1 MCKCPDYIQTGVNRI
16 NDFLPEEIHV
26 KALMPATKKKI
37 PFGLGGAY
45 DYYETNIM
53 GKTFILA
60 GVDGEEWNLS
70 STVITKQ
77 RDILEQETGIDPIF
91 IFNKLESYNFQ
102 RYAKKGINMVV
113 GAKQLFLPSVFLIA
127 SKSKPSIQPKEDKPP
142 IFFQLLTLYHLEK
155 EKLDG
160 LTTREIAE
168 KLNTSYATVN
178 RGIRWM
184 TGNGFLRLSEGK
196 EKRIEFVLKG
206 KELWEKSKPYLDT
219 PIDFIVYTPEIGIAE
234 NSYLSE
240 QNALAEYTLLN
251 GGPYRVAI
259 SKEEYKVLK
268 QQDIYWDPF
277 GECGIEVWKYDP
289 ALLAKNGV
297 IDKLSLYLMLKDYDD
312 ERVQIELENMMNEIA
327 W

>member
-1 MCKCPDYIQTGVNRI
+1 MCKCPDYIQTGVRRI
-16 NDFLPEEIHV
+16 NDFLPEEIQV
-26 KALMPATKKKI
+26 KALTPETKKKI

-45 DYYETNIM
+45 DYYETDIM

-60 GVDGEEWNLS
+60 GVDGDEWNLS

-77 RDILEQETGIDPIF
+77 RDVLKQETGIEPIF

-113 GAKQLFLPSVFLIA
+113 GAKQLFLPSIFLVA
-127 SKSKPSIQPKEDKPP
+127 SKSMASIPPKVDKPP

-155 EKLDG
+155 ENIDG
-160 LTTREIAE
+160 LTTREIAK

-178 RGIRWM
+178 RAIRWM
-184 TGNGFLRLSEGK
+184 NEKGLLNLSEGK
-196 EKRIEFVLKG
+196 EKTIKFIWHG
-206 KELWEKSKPYLDT
+206 KDLWEKAKPYLDT
-219 PIDFIVYTPEIGIAE
+219 PVDFIVYTPEIGVAE

-240 QNALAEYTLLN
+240 LNALAEYTLLS
-251 GGPYRVAI
+251 GGMNRQAI
-259 SKEEYKVLK
+259 SKGDYKELK
-268 QQDIYWDPF
+268 QRDIYWDPF

-289 ALLAKNGV
+289 GLLAENGV
-297 IDKLSLYLMLKDYDD
+297 VDKLSLYLMLKDYDD
-312 ERVQIELENMMNEIA
+312 ERVQIELENMMSEIE

>member
-1 MCKCPDYIQTGVNRI
+1 MCKIPDYIEVGVHRM
-16 NDFLPEEIHV
+16 NDFLPIAVEI
-26 KALMPATKKKI
+26 KTLAPETKKKI

-45 DYYETNIM
+45 DFYETEIM
-53 GKTFILA
+53 GKPFLLA
-60 GVDGEEWNLS
+60 GVDGDEWNLAT
-70 STVITKQ
+70 TVITKQ
-77 RDILEQETGIDPIF
+77 RDILEQETGIETIF

-102 RYAKKGINMVV
+102 RYAKKGLNMVV
-113 GAKQLFLPSVFLIA
+113 GVKQLFLPSIFLVA
-127 SKSKPSIQPKEDKPP
+127 SKSKVSIQPKEDKPP
-142 IFFQLLTLYHLEK
+142 VFFQLLTLYHLGK
-155 EKLDG
+155 ENLDG
-160 LTTREIAE
+160 LTTREIA
-168 KLNTSYATVN
+168 KKMNTSYATVN

-184 TGNGFLRLSEGK
+184 TENGFLRLSEGK
-196 EKRIEFVLKG
+196 EKKIEFVLKG
-206 KELWEKSKPYLDT
+206 KKLWEKAMPYLTT

-240 QNALAEYTLLN
+240 LNALAEYTLIN

-312 ERVQIELENMMNEIA
+312 ERVQIELDNMMNEIE